1 MELNVTVAGFWWLVL
16 GLALVIVLVV
26 AALLVWI
33 ILSLRRV
40 ERAAA
45 DIWIAGKQIAANT
58 VQIWNLTAT
67 NKVASQILVVAKDIA
82 AGAGSIDARLAKL
95 PDVLGKR

>member
-1 MELNVTVAGFWWLVL
+1 MELNVTVAQFWWLVL
-16 GLALVIVLVV
+16 ALALVIVLVV
-26 AALLVWI
+26 AALLIWI

-40 ERAAA
+40 EKAAA

-58 VQIWNLTAT
+58 VQLWQLGTT
-67 NKVASQILVVAKDIA
+67 NRVASQILVVAKDIA

-95 PDVLGKR
+95 PSVLGKN

>member
-1 MELNVTVAGFWWLVL
+1 MELNVTVAQFWWLVL

-26 AALLVWI
+26 AALLIWI

-45 DIWIAGKQIAANT
+45 DIWTAGKQIAANT
-58 VQIWNLTAT
+58 VQIWQLGQTNATAKEIL
-67 NKVASQILVVAKDIA
+67 KVANDIA

-95 PDVLGKR
+95 PEALGKS